1 MINELRKIGLSELE
15 AKCYLVLHQE
25 PRISGY
31 EVAKRVSV
39 SRTNVYA
46 ALRSLTD
53 KGICRMIESDPVM
66 YDAVPIDQLVKLLQ
80 SEFEHT
86 SHLLL
91 EQLSLPPQSPPS
103 FYSWKG
109 GSAIESAI
117 RRLAANATKS
127 IVVDV
132 WAEDIH
138 WVENA
143 LIKAEQR
150 GVAVTLISIGAVNS
164 SLKNVLVHKRNDEW
178 INVESRKFSMLCDN
192 SAALLGSFGQQFAP
206 SLLETNHPSLTELLQ
221 NAFYHDIVMERI
233 ELDFN
238 RELSQ
243 KYGEDYEQILRIYKS
258 YF

>member
-1 MINELRKIGLSELE
+1 ML
-15 AKCYLVLHQE
+15 YQE
-25 PRISGY
+25 TRISGY

-53 KGICRMIESDPVM
+53 KGICRMIESDSVM
-66 YDAVPIDQLVKLLQ
+66 YDAVPIDQL
-80 SEFEHT
+80 S
-86 SHLLL
+86 
-91 EQLSLPPQSPPS
+91 PS
-103 FYSWKG
+103 FYSWQG
-109 GSAIESAI
+109 RSAIESAI

-243 KYGEDYEQILRIYKS
+243 KYGEHYEQILRIYKS